1 LDWFEGFMHV
11 KRASLLK
18 VEIRLLRFGDYGT
31 SFLSSEEVSGCLD
44 FAFVCGTA
52 LFRKLISHTKISQAI

>member
-1 LDWFEGFMHV
+1 MAALDWFEGFMHV

-31 SFLSSEEVSGCLD
+31 SFLSAEEVSGCLD
-44 FAFVCGTA
+44 FALCVEPRCLG
-52 LFRKLISHTKISQAI
+52 S